1 MSFYS
6 DQATQFQQ
14 MAASIQTR
22 LTNEGS
28 NLDATT
34 YASLEDQRDAL
45 LDNVNAMVTAD
56 IQATLAQLKLD
67 QPRLAQ
73 CTASLNAAVKTL
85 QKFDQI
91 AAVVAAAVTLATAI
105 ASADPG
111 AICQCRR
118 RRGKGRDWHAC
129 QTQRRDNAP
138 DRSRARNREF
148 DWDRTRDR
156 RLGRFRRARKLGPYP
171 IINADTGQPTT
182 ISTATSRS
190 TSPPASARTA
200 KGHYSGQRGG
210 APAS

>member
-14 MAASIQTR
+14 IAASIQTR

-28 NLDATT
+28 TLDATT
-34 YASLEDQRDAL
+34 YTSLEDQRDAL

-111 AICQCRR
+111 AI
-118 RRGKGRDWHAC
+118 
-129 QTQRRDNAP
+129 
-138 DRSRARNREF
+138 
-148 DWDRTRDR
+148 
-156 RLGRFRRARKLGPYP
+156 
-171 IINADTGQPTT
+171 
-182 ISTATSRS
+182 
-190 TSPPASARTA
+190 ASAVVGAEKAVTGMLA
-200 KGHYSGQRGG
+200 KPNVVTMPQPAA
-210 APAS
+210 APGTGSLTGTVLAIAASDDSAEPGS